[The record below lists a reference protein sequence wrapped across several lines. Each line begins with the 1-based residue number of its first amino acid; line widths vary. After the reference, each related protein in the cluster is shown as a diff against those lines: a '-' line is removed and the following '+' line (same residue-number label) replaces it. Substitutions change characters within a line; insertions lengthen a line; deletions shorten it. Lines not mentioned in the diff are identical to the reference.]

1 MTITTQTILATT
13 PATTPT
19 IVPSPDPPPPS
30 VEFVEFF
37 GFTILD
43 SLSDSDIT

>member
-19 IVPSPDPPPPS
+19 IVPSPEPPPAS
-30 VEFVEFF
+30 VEFVEFL
-37 GFTILD
+37 GFPILD